1 MTRYVNRFVGDDRGA
16 DLVEY
21 ALLIGLLS
29 LAAIAGLG
37 GVSDTMKAVY
47 TTLQTK
53 IAGAF

>member
-1 MTRYVNRFVGDDRGA
+1 MDIVIGFVGDERGA

-29 LAAIAGLG
+29 LAAIASLG
-37 GVSDTMKAVY
+37 GVSDSMKTLY

-53 IAGAF
+53 IASAF